1 MNYFEQIGIPYELQP
16 DGFYYPKLAM
26 PEQEPAHY
34 GRYGLLH
41 KQFLQ
46 EHRPLAYDILL
57 LSGELVP
64 RLNQID
70 DIAQARYELLVEQMK
85 EKQGITEELKAKDPM
100 AWVGAMNNIHSCV
113 DEIIL
118 TEVVYE

>member
-1 MNYFEQIGIPYELQP
+1 MNYFEQIGIPYELHS
-16 DGFYYPKLAM
+16 DGCYYPKVTI

-46 EHRPLAYDILL
+46 EHRPLAYDTL
-57 LSGELVP
+57 LSCGELVA

-70 DIAQARYELLVEQMK
+70 DIVQARYELLVEQMK
-85 EKQGITEELKAKDPM
+85 EKQGITEELKARDPM

>member
-1 MNYFEQIGIPYELQP
+1 MNYFEEIGIPYELYS
-16 DGFYYPKLAM
+16 DGCYYPKVTI

-57 LSGELVP
+57 SSGELVA
-64 RLNQID
+64 RLNQLD
-70 DIAQARYELLVEQMK
+70 DIAQVRYEVLVQQMK
-85 EKQGITEELKAKDPM
+85 EKQGITEELKARDPM
-100 AWVGAMNNIHSCV
+100 AWVGAMNNIHSCA

>member
-1 MNYFEQIGIPYELQP
+1 MNYFEQIGIPYELHS
-16 DGFYYPKLAM
+16 DGCYYPKVTI

-46 EHRPLAYDILL
+46 EHRPLAYDTL
-57 LSGELVP
+57 LSCGELVA

-70 DIAQARYELLVEQMK
+70 DIAQARYEVLVEQMK
-85 EKQGITEELKAKDPM
+85 EKQGITEELKARDPM

>member
-1 MNYFEQIGIPYELQP
+1 MNYFEQNGIPYELHS

-41 KQFLQ
+41 KQFLH
-46 EHRPLAYDILL
+46 EHRPLVYDTLL
-57 LSGELVP
+57 ACGELVA

>member
-1 MNYFEQIGIPYELQP
+1 MNYFEQIGIPYELHS
-16 DGFYYPKLAM
+16 DGCYYPKVTI

-46 EHRPLAYDILL
+46 EHRPLAYDTLL
-57 LSGELVP
+57 SSGELVA

-85 EKQGITEELKAKDPM
+85 EKQSITEELKARDPM